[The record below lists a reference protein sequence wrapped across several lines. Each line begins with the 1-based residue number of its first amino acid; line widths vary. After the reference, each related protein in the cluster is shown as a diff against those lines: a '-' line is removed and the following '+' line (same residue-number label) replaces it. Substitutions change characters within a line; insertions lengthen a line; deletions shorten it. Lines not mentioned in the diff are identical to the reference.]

1 MKVVVVTPNEADSGL
16 TVGFLAARGME
27 TLVCRSL
34 AELGALVGTAIGCVV
49 VVEEALVEPEIHAF
63 HDALHDQPA
72 WSDLPI
78 ILIASGDRSLSTLVD
93 GVFPRSGNVTV
104 LQRPLHPVTL
114 VSAVNVAL
122 RSRQRQVEVRDLL
135 ALRDEAVRQRDE
147 FLAMLAHE
155 LRNPLAPIRNA
166 VYMLGTLDNADPLF
180 LKCRGMIEKQSRHI
194 SRLVDD
200 LLDVSRL
207 ERGKVEL
214 RLQRVDL
221 NDSIASA
228 VEACAAMTA
237 SHRHDVKVRPGRHA
251 LPVRADPVRMEQ
263 VIGNL
268 IVNAAKFTPDG
279 GTIEV
284 EASADGDHALVAVSD
299 NGVGI
304 RPEML
309 ESIFELFTQGSVTS
323 ARSDGGLGIGLTLV
337 KRLMELHGGS
347 VRATSGGL
355 GCGSRF
361 EARLPLDPGAQRCDS
376 PLPEGD
382 AASPPARILIV
393 EDRADARDSLGM
405 LIRSWNH
412 EVIYAAN
419 GPEGLS
425 RAREDQPDV
434 VLIDIG
440 LPGFDG
446 YQVARQI
453 RREGSQWA
461 RHVRLI
467 AVTGYGQA
475 ADRARAIDAGFDVHV
490 LKPVDPAVLR
500 ELLSA
505 PVLSAQG

>member
-1 MKVVVVTPNEADSGL
+1 
-16 TVGFLAARGME
+16 
-27 TLVCRSL
+27 
-34 AELGALVGTAIGCVV
+34 
-49 VVEEALVEPEIHAF
+49 
-63 HDALHDQPA
+63 
-72 WSDLPI
+72 
-78 ILIASGDRSLSTLVD
+78 
-93 GVFPRSGNVTV
+93 VTV

-122 RSRQRQVEVRDLL
+122 RSRQRQVEVRDLI

-166 VYMLGTLDNADPLF
+166 VYLLGTLENADPLF

-221 NDSIASA
+221 NDGIASA
-228 VEACAAMTA
+228 VEACAAMTS
-237 SHRHDVKVRPGRHA
+237 SHRHDVRVRPSRHPI
-251 LPVRADPVRMEQ
+251 PVRADPVRLEQ

-284 EASADGDHALVAVSD
+284 EASAEGGEARVCVSD

-304 RPEML
+304 KPEMI
-309 ESIFELFTQGSVTS
+309 ESIFDLFTQGAVSS
-323 ARSDGGLGIGLTLV
+323 ARTDGGLGIGLTLV
-337 KRLMELHGGS
+337 KRLVELHGGS

-361 EARLPLDPGAQRCDS
+361 EVRLPLDPESQR
-376 PLPEGD
+376 GD
-382 AASPPARILIV
+382 AFVPEVDPASLPARILVV

-405 LIRSWNH
+405 LIRAWNH

-419 GPEGLS
+419 GPEGLH

-505 PVLSAQG
+505 PILSTHG